1 MTLILGFVT
10 GIVTFAIVRVLI
22 GCLYTVRPDQR
33 AVVTSFGA
41 VQRLQEK
48 AAPPPLS
55 SDEKERYEY
64 PQVRVVGPGGP
75 YFKFPWQRVHK
86 VSVATQ
92 AVDLSWDPTKSQ
104 DTIEAVTKDNLTT
117 GVNGQIRYRV
127 SENNLYPYLFGVASP
142 LEHVMGYFVSVL
154 RERIANFVDPKG
166 QSLLADAEIDET
178 GKATLQTSAVELSEG
193 VSINDLRKNLPLL
206 NQYMEEQCRSTT
218 GRYGIELD
226 AALITEIDPPRE
238 VDRALSAINSTRN
251 QVAADISTARADAEQ
266 QITMSARA
274 VEIATNNAQAEVAPL
289 RELAKTLATI
299 KTEGGS
305 ACLKSY
311 LRNLRVPLYQRAD
324 RIVPGSDPQRSERR
338 DGIMFFVPG
347 FVAGLLFLPI
357 LLGLSRFFGLYTC
370 VKECESHVFT
380 LFGKVIGTIDKPGL
394 QFPTNSL
401 WSQSGADSVFW

>member
-1 MTLILGFVT
+1 MILFAFLG
-10 GIVTFAIVRVLI
+10 GILAYVFIRVMI

-41 VQRLQEK
+41 AQTLPSTESVE
-48 AAPPPLS
+48 PSLS
-55 SDEKERYEY
+55 EEDKDRYEY
-64 PQVRVVGPGGP
+64 PRVNVIGPGGP

-92 AVDLSWDPTKSQ
+92 SVDLSWDPSKAQ
-104 DTIEAVTKDNLTT
+104 ETIEAVTKDNLTT
-117 GVNGQIRYRV
+117 GVNGQIRYRI
-127 SENNLYPYLFGVASP
+127 SEHNLYAYLFGVSSP

-166 QSLLADAEIDET
+166 QSLLADAEIEDENNDDEAGGGT
-178 GKATLQTSAVELSEG
+178 VELSEG

-274 VEIATNNAQAEVAPL
+274 VEIASNNAQAEVAPL
-289 RELAKTLATI
+289 RELADTLATI
-299 KTEGGS
+299 KSEGGS
-305 ACLKSY
+305 DCLRAY
-311 LRNLRVPLYQRAD
+311 MRNLQVPLYRRAG
-324 RIVPGSDPQRSERR
+324 R
-338 DGIMFFVPG
+338 
-347 FVAGLLFLPI
+347 
-357 LLGLSRFFGLYTC
+357 
-370 VKECESHVFT
+370 
-380 LFGKVIGTIDKPGL
+380 VIRASK
-394 QFPTNSL
+394 
-401 WSQSGADSVFW
+401 DSANTGEPS

>member
-1 MTLILGFVT
+1 MIISLGFFS
-10 GIVTFAIVRVLI
+10 GIIAFVIVRVLI

-41 VQRLQEK
+41 VQKLQEK
-48 AAPPPLS
+48 AAPQPLS
-55 SDEKERYEY
+55 DDEMERYDY

-75 YFKFPWQRVHK
+75 YFKMPWQRVHK

-92 AVDLSWDPTKSQ
+92 AVDLSWDPTKTQS
-104 DTIEAVTKDNLTT
+104 TIEAVTKDNLTT
-117 GVNGQIRYRV
+117 GVNGQIRYRI

-166 QSLLADAEIDET
+166 QSLLTDAAIDGGAEA
-178 GKATLQTSAVELSEG
+178 GLQTSAVELSEG

-251 QVAADISTARADAEQ
+251 QVAADISTARADSEQ

-274 VEIATNNAQAEVAPL
+274 VEIATNNARAEVAPL
-289 RELAKTLATI
+289 SELAKTLRP
-299 KTEGGS
+299 
-305 ACLKSY
+305 LK
-311 LRNLRVPLYQRAD
+311 RKAVPP
-324 RIVPGSDPQRSERR
+324 V
-338 DGIMFFVPG
+338 
-347 FVAGLLFLPI
+347 
-357 LLGLSRFFGLYTC
+357 
-370 VKECESHVFT
+370 
-380 LFGKVIGTIDKPGL
+380 
-394 QFPTNSL
+394 
-401 WSQSGADSVFW
+401 

>member
-1 MTLILGFVT
+1 MFASIGLGFAT
-10 GIVTFAIVRVLI
+10 GIAGFALVRVLI

-41 VQRLQEK
+41 VQKLAEK
-48 AAPPPLS
+48 AAPPPMS
-55 SDEKERYEY
+55 HDERERYDY

-75 YFKFPWQRVHK
+75 YFKLPWQRVHK

-92 AVDLSWDPTKSQ
+92 AVDLSWDPTKNQS
-104 DTIEAVTKDNLTT
+104 TIESVTKDNLTT

-166 QSLLADAEIDET
+166 QSLLAEDDLEEGGAKLPSS
-178 GKATLQTSAVELSEG
+178 GVELSEG

-289 RELAKTLATI
+289 QELAKTLETM
-299 KTEGGS
+299 KKEGGS
-305 ACLKSY
+305 SCLQSY
-311 LRNLRVPLYQRAD
+311 LRNLRVPLFQKAQRVVQVA
-324 RIVPGSDPQRSERR
+324 RSAEQKGEVR
-338 DGIMFFVPG
+338 
-347 FVAGLLFLPI
+347 
-357 LLGLSRFFGLYTC
+357 
-370 VKECESHVFT
+370 
-380 LFGKVIGTIDKPGL
+380 
-394 QFPTNSL
+394 
-401 WSQSGADSVFW
+401 

>member
-1 MTLILGFVT
+1 MWLIVGFFA
-10 GIVTFAIVRVLI
+10 GIFLFVFIRI
-22 GCLYTVRPDQR
+22 SFGCLYTVRPDQR
-33 AVVTSFGA
+33 AVVTTFGK
-41 VQRLQEK
+41 VQKLEQDK
-48 AAPPPLS
+48 SLAPVLT
-55 SDEKERYEY
+55 SDEQERYDY
-64 PQVRVVGPGGP
+64 PQVRVIGPGGP
-75 YFKFPWQRVHK
+75 YFKLPWQRVHK

-92 AVDLSWDPTKSQ
+92 AVDLSWDPTKVQ

-127 SENNLYPYLFGVASP
+127 SENNLYPYLFGVSSP

-166 QSLLADAEIDET
+166 QSLLTDAEIDET
-178 GKATLQTSAVELSEG
+178 SDEASGTSVEISEG

-251 QVAADISTARADAEQ
+251 QVAADISTAKADAEQ

-289 RELAKTLATI
+289 QELAKTLSAI
-299 KTEGGS
+299 KGEGGS
-305 ACLKSY
+305 ACLNSY
-311 LRNLRVPLYQRAD
+311 LRNLRVPLFGRAN
-324 RIVPGSDPQRSERR
+324 RIVQSDNAISKKGGDQ
-338 DGIMFFVPG
+338 
-347 FVAGLLFLPI
+347 
-357 LLGLSRFFGLYTC
+357 
-370 VKECESHVFT
+370 
-380 LFGKVIGTIDKPGL
+380 
-394 QFPTNSL
+394 
-401 WSQSGADSVFW
+401 

>member
-1 MTLILGFVT
+1 MYFVFGLFAGMVLFGILRIAF
-10 GIVTFAIVRVLI
+10 

-41 VQRLQEK
+41 AQRLEGDGK
-48 AAPPPLS
+48 GPALALS
-55 SDEKERYEY
+55 EDEMERYDY

-92 AVDLSWDPTKSQ
+92 TVDISWDPTKVQ
-104 DTIEAVTKDNLTT
+104 HTIEAVTKDNLTT
-117 GVNGQIRYRV
+117 GVNGQLRYRI
-127 SENNLYPYLFGVASP
+127 SENNLYPYLFGVSSP

-154 RERIANFVDPKG
+154 RERIANFVDPRG
-166 QSLLADAEIDET
+166 ETLAAEQQSDDGGEVEIPQS
-178 GKATLQTSAVELSEG
+178 ATAELSEG
-193 VSINDLRKNLPLL
+193 VSINDLRKNLPLI

-226 AALITEIDPPRE
+226 AALITEIDPPKE

-289 RELAKTLATI
+289 KELAATLATI
-299 KTEGGS
+299 KEEGGS
-305 ACLKSY
+305 KCLRSY
-311 LRNLRVPLYQRAD
+311 LRNLRIPLFARAG
-324 RIVPGSDPQRSERR
+324 RIVQTSDSNNR
-338 DGIMFFVPG
+338 
-347 FVAGLLFLPI
+347 
-357 LLGLSRFFGLYTC
+357 
-370 VKECESHVFT
+370 
-380 LFGKVIGTIDKPGL
+380 
-394 QFPTNSL
+394 N
-401 WSQSGADSVFW
+401 GASS

>member
-1 MTLILGFVT
+1 MSLILG
-10 GIVTFAIVRVLI
+10 GLLGMFAYVVVRILI

-41 VQRLQEK
+41 VQKLQEK
-48 AAPPPLS
+48 SAPAPLTG
-55 SDEKERYEY
+55 DERERYEY
-64 PQVRVVGPGGP
+64 PQVRVIGPGGP
-75 YFKFPWQRVHK
+75 YFKLPWQKVHK

-92 AVDLSWDPTKSQ
+92 SVDLSWDPTKSQ

-127 SENNLYPYLFGVASP
+127 SESNLYPYLFGVASP

-154 RERIANFVDPKG
+154 RERIANFEDPKG
-166 QSLLADAEIDET
+166 QSLLEGSELED
-178 GKATLQTSAVELSEG
+178 GSLQSSAAELSEG

-289 RELAKTLATI
+289 RELATTLSTI
-299 KTEGGS
+299 KAEGGS
-305 ACLKSY
+305 ECLRAY
-311 LRNLRVPLYQRAD
+311 LRNLKIPLYRRAGRVVQTD
-324 RIVPGSDPQRSERR
+324 NNQSR
-338 DGIMFFVPG
+338 
-347 FVAGLLFLPI
+347 AG
-357 LLGLSRFFGLYTC
+357 
-370 VKECESHVFT
+370 
-380 LFGKVIGTIDKPGL
+380 GT
-394 QFPTNSL
+394 
-401 WSQSGADSVFW
+401 A

>member
-1 MTLILGFVT
+1 MYFFFGLVAGILFFSF
-10 GIVTFAIVRVLI
+10 IRVAF

-41 VQRLQEK
+41 AQKLKGKLPSPALTE
-48 AAPPPLS
+48 
-55 SDEKERYEY
+55 DEKERYDF
-64 PQVRVVGPGGP
+64 PQIRVIGPGGP
-75 YFKFPWQRVHK
+75 YFKLPWQRVHK

-92 AVDLSWDPTKSQ
+92 TVDISWDPTKAQ

-117 GVNGQIRYRV
+117 GVNGQLRYRV
-127 SENNLYPYLFGVASP
+127 SENNLYPYLFGVRSP

-166 QSLLADAEIDET
+166 ENITAEVVEGDGEVAVPQSAA
-178 GKATLQTSAVELSEG
+178 AELSEG
-193 VSINDLRKNLPLL
+193 VSINDLRKNLPLI

-226 AALITEIDPPRE
+226 AALITEIDPPKQ

-289 RELAKTLATI
+289 KELARTLATM
-299 KTEGGS
+299 KEEGGS
-305 ACLKSY
+305 SCLRSY
-311 LRNLRVPLYQRAD
+311 LRNLKIPLFQRAG
-324 RIVPGSDPQRSERR
+324 RIVQTSES
-338 DGIMFFVPG
+338 V
-347 FVAGLLFLPI
+347 
-357 LLGLSRFFGLYTC
+357 S
-370 VKECESHVFT
+370 K
-380 LFGKVIGTIDKPGL
+380 
-394 QFPTNSL
+394 
-401 WSQSGADSVFW
+401 GATS

>member
-1 MTLILGFVT
+1 MFFLVGLLMGVGFYAALKILM
-10 GIVTFAIVRVLI
+10 

-33 AVVTSFGA
+33 AVVTTFGA
-41 VQRLQEK
+41 VNRLGAGSD
-48 AAPPPLS
+48 AATM
-55 SDEKERYEY
+55 SDDERERYEY
-64 PQVRVVGPGGP
+64 PQVQVIGPGGP
-75 YFKFPWQRVHK
+75 YFKLPWQRVHK

-92 AVDLSWDPTKSQ
+92 TVDLTWDPSKAQ

-127 SENNLYPYLFGVASP
+127 SENNLYPYLFGVESP

-166 QSLLADAEIDET
+166 QSLLADAVAET
-178 GKATLQTSAVELSEG
+178 EAIAGAGEGDSESTVETKASAVELSEG

-226 AALITEIDPPRE
+226 AALITEIDPPAE

-289 RELAKTLATI
+289 HELANTLISI
-299 KTEGGS
+299 KSEGGS
-305 ACLKSY
+305 DCLKAY
-311 LRNLRVPLYQRAD
+311 LRNLRVPLYKNTE
-324 RIVPGSDPQRSERR
+324 RILQTDSKSE
-338 DGIMFFVPG
+338 
-347 FVAGLLFLPI
+347 
-357 LLGLSRFFGLYTC
+357 
-370 VKECESHVFT
+370 
-380 LFGKVIGTIDKPGL
+380 GK
-394 QFPTNSL
+394 
-401 WSQSGADSVFW
+401 A